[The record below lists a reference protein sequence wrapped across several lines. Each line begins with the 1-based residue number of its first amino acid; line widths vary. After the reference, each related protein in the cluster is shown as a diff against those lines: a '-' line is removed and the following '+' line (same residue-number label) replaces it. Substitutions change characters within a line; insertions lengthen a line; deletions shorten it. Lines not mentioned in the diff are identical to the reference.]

1 MVTPQLI
8 RFGPHRVWL
17 VLALLLLTACTTPA
31 TKTTK
36 AQPDFIRQ
44 ALQAPTPAKEPQKTA
59 VPEYAPM
66 VEDLS
71 PIKTRMVDIS
81 ARNTPL
87 SDVLHVIAEAAGLN
101 LLIDMGVAV
110 DYPVTLTLKRVTVE
124 NALASIFTTLDYFY
138 TIKDNLLI
146 VSGTATRAF
155 ELGHPAL
162 VQGYAIDI
170 GGDILGGALSAS
182 GGSASS
188 SIKGG
193 VSTTIKSDTTAFDFW
208 ESMEKSL
215 TTIIGKRA
223 AAVTRTAS
231 SSSNQANSAKGTS
244 TQFTSQVATT
254 VEKSGEQA
262 GGDSEGSGS
271 EQRVTVNRLTGTIVV
286 TASKRNLENVEN
298 YLNMV
303 RRVLNRQVLV
313 EARIIEVQLS
323 DSLNF
328 GVDWSF
334 LDNFKELGGAFAT
347 GFGELNL
354 ASRSFDDLVESSVPK
369 FRIGTSRANFQTLLT
384 ALQTQG
390 DVSTLSNPRVN
401 VMNGHTALL
410 SVGRNISF
418 ISKVTSTTTV
428 AAGSAPIT
436 TFNVET
442 GSVLSGVLVGMV
454 PFINEHGEISIT
466 ITPIIS
472 DLVTM
477 QEKAIGKAGEQT
489 IISLPTI
496 DLKEMSTTVK
506 VRDNQLVVIG
516 GLISKKELVED
527 EKVPLLGDIP
537 GLGYLFTR
545 KKTQNSKSE
554 LVVIL
559 QPKLVSNDLM

>member
-1 MVTPQLI
+1 
-8 RFGPHRVWL
+8 
-17 VLALLLLTACTTPA
+17 
-31 TKTTK
+31 
-36 AQPDFIRQ
+36 
-44 ALQAPTPAKEPQKTA
+44 
-59 VPEYAPM
+59 
-66 VEDLS
+66 
-71 PIKTRMVDIS
+71 
-81 ARNTPL
+81 
-87 SDVLHVIAEAAGLN
+87 
-101 LLIDMGVAV
+101 
-110 DYPVTLTLKRVTVE
+110 
-124 NALASIFTTLDYFY
+124 
-138 TIKDNLLI
+138 LI

-170 GGDILGGALSAS
+170 GGDILGGAVNAS

-193 VSTTIKSDTTAFDFW
+193 VSTTIKNDATAFDFW

-223 AAVTRTAS
+223 PAVTRIAS
-231 SSSNQANSAKGTS
+231 STSNQAISGKGTP
-244 TQFTSQVATT
+244 TQTNSQVATT

-262 GGDSEGSGS
+262 GGDGEGSGN

-334 LDNFKELGGAFAT
+334 LDNFKELGGTFAA

-354 ASRSFDDLVESSVPK
+354 ASRSFNDVVESSVPK
-369 FRIGTSRANFQTLLT
+369 FRIGTSRTNFQTLLT

-401 VMNGHTALL
+401 VMNGQTALL

-428 AAGSAPIT
+428 ASGSAPIT

-477 QEKAIGKAGEQT
+477 NEKSIGKAGEQT
-489 IISLPTI
+489 VISLPTV

-559 QPKLVSNDLM
+559 QPKLVSNDTM